1 MTKAEE
7 LFHQLAKELP
17 DGKEGKMF
25 GSLCIK
31 TPNGKSGAML
41 WQDCIVVKL
50 AGTDMEKAL
59 SLKGSQLFEPMA
71 GKKMKDWAQIP
82 FTHKDKWKHY
92 ASISMESVKKLKK
105 K

>member
-41 WQDCIVVKL
+41 WKDCLVVKL
-50 AGTDMEKAL
+50 GAEDIKEAL
-59 SLKGSQLFEPMA
+59 ALKGSQLFEPME
-71 GKKMKDWAQIP
+71 GRKMKEWAQIP
-82 FTHKDKWKHY
+82 FAHKDKWKHY
-92 ASISMESVKKLKK
+92 ASISMASVKKLKK
-105 K
+105 

>member
-7 LFHQLAKELP
+7 LFHKLTKEIP

-41 WQDCIVVKL
+41 WKDCLVVKL
-50 AGTDMEKAL
+50 QDDDMKEAL
-59 SLKGSQLFEPMA
+59 SLDGADLFEPMK
-71 GKKMKDWAQIP
+71 GKKMKEWAQIP
-82 FTHKDKWKHY
+82 FDYKDKWKKF
-92 ASISMESVKKLKK
+92 ALISMNSVKKLKK
-105 K
+105 

>member
-1 MTKAEE
+1 MTQAEE

-25 GSLCIK
+25 GALCIK
-31 TPNGKSGAML
+31 TPNGKSGAMF
-41 WQDCIVVKL
+41 WKDCIVVKL
-50 AGTDMEKAL
+50 GAEDMKKAL
-59 SLKGSQLFEPMA
+59 ALKGSQLFEPME
-71 GKKMKDWAQIP
+71 GKQMKEWAQIP
-82 FTHKDKWKHY
+82 FTHKNEWKKY